1 MHYGTQDR
9 PEVFRMREQRRQRNL
24 VLLATAAVLLLL
36 AGVAA
41 AGLLRSRP
49 ILTLEDA
56 VEVVLRR
63 HGVAYERV
71 TTTRSHPFTGIYF
84 SYAFDVTVQL
94 NDGRSITGTLDCQP
108 SQTACFV
115 EIRRLGVPYE
125 RLPALERDGRRD
137 WLAWAEGI
145 LRRVL
150 P

>member
-1 MHYGTQDR
+1 
-9 PEVFRMREQRRQRNL
+9 MREQRRQRNL

-36 AGVAA
+36 SGVAA
-41 AGLLRSRP
+41 AALLRPRP

-56 VEVVLRR
+56 VEVVLQR

-71 TTTRSHPFTGIYF
+71 TTSRAHPFTGIYF
-84 SYAFDVTVQL
+84 SYAFDVKVQL
-94 NDGRSITGTLDCQP
+94 PDGRNITGELNCQP

-115 EIRRLGVPYE
+115 EIRRLGVRYE

-137 WLAWAEGI
+137 WVAWVEGI
-145 LRRVL
+145 LRRAL

>member
-1 MHYGTQDR
+1 
-9 PEVFRMREQRRQRNL
+9 MREQRRQRNL
-24 VLLATAAVLLLL
+24 VLLATAVVLLLL

-41 AGLLRSRP
+41 AALLRPRP

-63 HGVAYERV
+63 HGIAYERV
-71 TTTRSHPFTGIYF
+71 TTIRAHPFTGIYF
-84 SYAFDVTVQL
+84 SYAFDVKVQL
-94 NDGRSITGTLDCQP
+94 SDGRRITGVLNCQP

-137 WLAWAEGI
+137 WVARVEGI